1 MLIKRKGVA
10 SCVGKNLLV
19 ADHTTEDVQ
28 SVTKRL
34 IRLQKTHFICQQC
47 ITTTGARREI
57 LYRFLIKNN
66 HIFVKRVA

>member
-28 SVTKRL
+28 NVTKRL

-47 ITTTGARREI
+47 TTTMGAR
-57 LYRFLIKNN
+57 
-66 HIFVKRVA
+66 